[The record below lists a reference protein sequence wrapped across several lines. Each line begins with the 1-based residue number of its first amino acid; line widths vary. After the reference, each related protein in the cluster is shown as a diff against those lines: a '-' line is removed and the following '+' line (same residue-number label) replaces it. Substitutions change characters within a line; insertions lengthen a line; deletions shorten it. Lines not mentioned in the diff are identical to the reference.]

1 MEKPVVRISKV
12 YTKGGDK
19 GQTSLVGGGRVDKD
33 HPRVEAY
40 GTVDELNSVL
50 GLVRYHNRQTPSC
63 AQRDRFDEI
72 LHVLQNWLFDL
83 GSELATDP
91 ESPRKRKGLAVN
103 ESYVEWLEAVVDAM
117 NEELKPLPSFTLP
130 GGGIVAAHLHQARTV
145 CRRAERRI
153 ITLSKES
160 ELGPWAVPFVNR
172 LSDALFVFS
181 RWVVGWNGE
190 EELLWGPETPAPED
204 WSWK

>member
-19 GQTSLVGGGRVDKD
+19 GQTSLVGGGRIAKD

-63 AQRDRFDEI
+63 AQRDCFDEI

>member
-40 GTVDELNSVL
+40 GTIDELNSVL
-50 GLVRYHNRQTPSC
+50 GLVRYHNRQTSSC
-63 AQRDRFDEI
+63 AQKDRFDAI

-91 ESPRKRKGLAVN
+91 ESPRKRKGLAVK

-160 ELGPWAVPFVNR
+160 ELGPWAAPFVNR